1 MLIVACP
8 SPRPQERDLTLARLA
23 TTLRAALPNII
34 SISFDAHGAD
44 AETRVF
50 LRDVSERLTHL
61 ASRST
66 HKASI
71 SLGVMQEHI
80 HQTTLMLRGVTALK
94 DVHEEAAQSRQSART
109 SRRSFSQFSQRASF
123 SSRRAG
129 KKASS
134 PELTV
139 PPSPGGL
146 GRLSKGS
153 RSRPSVP
160 SWCSSMSPR
169 KDSGAASPRKAS
181 PKAFQV
187 AQTATEPSLGDLA
200 TSSAV

>member
-1 MLIVACP
+1 MLLPLPCRWSYRSLTCLYPSSNWALAQVA
-8 SPRPQERDLTLARLA
+8 DRL
-23 TTLRAALPNII
+23 
-34 SISFDAHGAD
+34 S
-44 AETRVF
+44 
-50 LRDVSERLTHL
+50 HL

-80 HQTTLMLRGVTALK
+80 HQTTLMLRGVAALK
-94 DVHEEAAQSRQSART
+94 DVVHEDVHEEGAQRRQSGRT

-123 SSRRAG
+123 STRRAG
-129 KKASS
+129 KKASL

-187 AQTATEPSLGDLA
+187 AQTATVPSLGDLT